1 MGVVLDEA
9 EAAGGLVE
17 SVEAHDEAL
26 DFAAL
31 GKELVDLLFCGVKG
45 EVADVESRRVCE
57 GINGGFC
64 RFLCIVIS
72 VASAFISAEI
82 VCTRS
87 VEALD
92 GASNFAAHRVTG
104 VQASNW
110 EGGVESTVN
119 QSSAVRMIAEDCVN
133 GRMATA
139 EMVLRRSIDVNKSN
153 AGRRLKASS
162 PSTSTSTSKK
172 KAEPVR

>member
-1 MGVVLDEA
+1 MGVVFDEA

-17 SVEAHDEAL
+17 SVEAHDETL

-45 EVADVESRRVCE
+45 EVADVEGRRVCE

-64 RFLCIVIS
+64 RFLCIVVS
-72 VASAFISAEI
+72 VASALVSAEI

-87 VEALD
+87 VETLD

-104 VQASNW
+104 VQALNW
-110 EGGVESTVN
+110 EDGMRSTVS
-119 QSSAVRMIAEDCVN
+119 QSNVVRLIVEDCVN
-133 GRMATA
+133 GRITKA
-139 EMVLRRSIDVNKSN
+139 EMMLRKSIDVN
-153 AGRRLKASS
+153 
-162 PSTSTSTSKK
+162 
-172 KAEPVR
+172 EV